1 MITNSTIQTL
11 QYDAI
16 KKSVGVAYLLWFF
29 TGVFGGHRFYL
40 KKNGSAIG
48 LLALT
53 ICSYLLIIV
62 LVGFIGLIAV
72 TIWLLVDAFLIPS
85 MVQQYNLDLINRM
98 QSSFAISQINLS
110 REEKHE

>member
-1 MITNSTIQTL
+1 MTTNSTMQSL

-29 TGVFGGHRFYL
+29 TGAFGGHRFYL
-40 KKNGSAIG
+40 KKNGSAVG

-53 ICSYLLIIV
+53 ISSYILIIV
-62 LVGFIGLIAV
+62 LVGFIGLIALG
-72 TIWLLVDAFLIPS
+72 IWLIVDAFLIPG

-98 QSSFAISQINLS
+98 QSGSSIS
-110 REEKHE
+110 